1 MMTRSATLIAATIIA
16 VTVPA
21 GCTSTSEAEKLWCSE
36 NDQAVYQVAQNLKVE
51 GLERPASSAQD
62 SERSNYILELE
73 QRYPQYYK
81 RACKDAY
88 KRR

>member
-1 MMTRSATLIAATIIA
+1 MMRRSAALVAATIIA
-16 VTVPA
+16 VTVPTA
-21 GCTSTSEAEKLWCSE
+21 CTSLSEAEKRWCAA
-36 NDQAVYQVAQNLKVE
+36 NDQAVYQVAQNLKIE
-51 GLERPASSAQD
+51 DLERPASSAQD

-88 KRR
+88 ERR

>member
-21 GCTSTSEAEKLWCSE
+21 ACTSTSEAEKLWCSE

-51 GLERPASSAQD
+51 GLEKRVASA
-62 SERSNYILELE
+62 IELE
-73 QRYPQYYK
+73 RP
-81 RACKDAY
+81 
-88 KRR
+88 